1 MMQTN
6 HGRTARVLL
15 ALLMCAL
22 AVLPASSCT
31 PGGSVSDPTSTDR
44 ALPGSGPRATAVDLG
59 SNI

>member
-31 PGGSVSDPTSTDR
+31 RGGSVSDPTERT
-44 ALPGSGPRATAVDLG
+44 LPGSGPRAKAVDLG
-59 SNI
+59 SNT